1 MDMSKL
7 HLHIE
12 HLSVP
17 AGFSP
22 AQQRAYIAALE
33 QQLVASIASGALPTM
48 SGSAASNLKLA
59 ATDDLQATNLARKTV
74 AALIPTPAEGSPRH
88 PGGRS

>member
-22 AQQRAYIAALE
+22 AQQRAYLAALE
-33 QQLVASIASGALPTM
+33 QQLAASIASGTLPTLP
-48 SGSAASNLKLA
+48 GSTASSLKVTT
-59 ATDDLQATNLARKTV
+59 TDDMQATNLARKTV
-74 AALIPTPAEGSPRH
+74 AALAPTPAEGSPRRR
-88 PGGRS
+88 GSRS

>member
-1 MDMSKL
+1 MDMSRL

-33 QQLVASIASGALPTM
+33 QQLAASIASGTLPTVP
-48 SGSAASNLKLA
+48 GATACNVKVT
-59 ATDDLQATNLARKTV
+59 ATDDMQAANLARKTV
-74 AALIPTPAEGSPRH
+74 AALAPTPAEGSPRH
-88 PGGRS
+88 RGGRS